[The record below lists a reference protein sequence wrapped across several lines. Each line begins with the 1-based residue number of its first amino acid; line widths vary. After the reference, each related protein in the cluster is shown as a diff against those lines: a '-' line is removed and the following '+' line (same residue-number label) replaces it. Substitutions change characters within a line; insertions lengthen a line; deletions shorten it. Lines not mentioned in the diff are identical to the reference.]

1 MFFDVAN
8 ISDEGLRADVEKE
21 HEKCRRIFDECY
33 EEWCRLFEQHFPKD
47 HVGSCCKLREQ
58 RRERSQGFGFLNVG
72 EGCNHLIILAYFVI
86 FGNMTTVSV
95 CLMYD
100 LILMRICGIIIRNKN
115 TSMTDLS
122 LVANPT
128 LQLLAADS
136 AAVQSLS
143 ETDQQALVARF
154 AAATPEQQV
163 AYIRILEQ
171 EKADTAAMEARQAQE
186 VADAAAQ
193 VDQATEE
200 LQKAQR
206 QYDTVVRQTLE
217 SKSIAED
224 EQRAN
229 DILTQ
234 LNSL

>member
-1 MFFDVAN
+1 
-8 ISDEGLRADVEKE
+8 
-21 HEKCRRIFDECY
+21 
-33 EEWCRLFEQHFPKD
+33 
-47 HVGSCCKLREQ
+47 
-58 RRERSQGFGFLNVG
+58 
-72 EGCNHLIILAYFVI
+72 
-86 FGNMTTVSV
+86 
-95 CLMYD
+95 
-100 LILMRICGIIIRNKN
+100 
-115 TSMTDLS
+115 MTDLS